1 MDILLI
7 YQYCTFGGVER
18 VILSRAEAFQKH
30 RLDVKISVGYL
41 HDSGALSAFKRYVH
55 DHKLDEMVK
64 PSLIEPHGNI
74 KWSVFDLIL
83 AIDTPQILG
92 EIKDLGNVY
101 LECHTPYKENRQYL
115 RSIPD
120 SIKAILVP
128 SESFK
133 LLLQG
138 EFPLLPKIYV
148 IPNHV
153 TQEFFEI
160 SSLSDN
166 ETVFPRKPLSYL
178 GRLDKL
184 KNIDEVLQIFELFR
198 DVEEIMYILV
208 GNGASDKRFI
218 MELKKR
224 ELLAKTL
231 LRDKIDFNDVP
242 SFVRLTKKHNGI
254 YLSAS
259 QGESFGLS
267 PAEFMSGGVP
277 VILSDIP
284 AHRELVNNDERFLY
298 KPGNINSAKEKVFI
312 IFRCWSD
319 MSAIMRTYS
328 TKFTDEVFWEA
339 WLLFLKEQGIKA
351 QFL

>member
-18 VILSRAEAFQKH
+18 VILSRAKAFQKH
-30 RLDVKISVGYL
+30 GLDVKISVGYL
-41 HDSGALSAFKRYVH
+41 HDSGALSAFKRYIH
-55 DHKLDEMVK
+55 DYKLDEVVK

-74 KWSVFDLIL
+74 KWSVYDLIL
-83 AIDTPQILG
+83 VIDTPQILG
-92 EIKDLGNVY
+92 EIKDLENVY
-101 LECHTPYKENRQYL
+101 LECHTSYKENRQYL

-133 LLLQG
+133 LLLQD

-148 IPNHV
+148 IPNLV

-160 SSLSDN
+160 SSLSDK
-166 ETVFPRKPLSYL
+166 ETVSPRRPLTYL

-198 DVEEIMYILV
+198 AIDEIMYFLV
-208 GNGASDKRFI
+208 GNGASDKQFI

-224 ELLAKTL
+224 GLIAKTL

-242 SFVRLTKKHNGI
+242 SFVHLTKKHNGI

-298 KPGNINSAKEKVFI
+298 KLGDINSAKEKAFI
-312 IFRCWSD
+312 IFHCWGD
-319 MSAIMRTYS
+319 MSAIMQTYS
-328 TKFTDEVFWEA
+328 KKFTDDFFWKA
-339 WLLFLKEQGIKA
+339 WLLFLKEQGVKI
-351 QFL
+351 QLL